1 MFKLLTIVPRLQ
13 AFVVPDDD
21 LEGRALMRDKFNI
34 KYFSVNGVPYL
45 EHSGNKVIPNESVA
59 IIQNIDGIHRV
70 TKIFNNIDECLKVY
84 NVTNI
89 DIT

>member
-34 KYFSVNGVPYL
+34 KYFSVNGN
-45 EHSGNKVIPNESVA
+45 HI
-59 IIQNIDGIHRV
+59 
-70 TKIFNNIDECLKVY
+70 
-84 NVTNI
+84 
-89 DIT
+89 